1 MQSAAPHQN
10 DLGFAILRPG
20 RCEVIIPPSWV
31 RQGLDRLP
39 KFFRAYMTDNPF
51 AVLTAVVAPA
61 ILTNASSV
69 LCLGTSNRI
78 ARVVD
83 RTRVVAAELAS
94 CESGGPEYLVRV
106 NQLERLQTR
115 AQLLFRALRITYGSL
130 GAFAAAALISVLGS
144 AMAFY
149 DQKVMFHAAAVVGLA
164 IGVFGVTGLVYGCV
178 LMVEEARLSVRNI
191 AEEAELARV
200 QLKHFRIKS

>member
-1 MQSAAPHQN
+1 
-10 DLGFAILRPG
+10 
-20 RCEVIIPPSWV
+20 
-31 RQGLDRLP
+31 
-39 KFFRAYMTDNPF
+39 MTDNPF

-61 ILTNASSV
+61 ILTNACSV

-83 RTRVVAAELAS
+83 RTRVVTAELAS
-94 CESGGPEYLVRV
+94 CESGSPEYLARV

-115 AQLLFRALRITYGSL
+115 AQLLFRALRIIYGSL

-144 AMAFY
+144 ALAFY
-149 DQKVMFHAAAVVGLA
+149 DQKLMFHAAAVVGLA

-178 LMVEEARLSVRNI
+178 LMVQETRLALRNI

-200 QLKHFRIKS
+200 QLKHFRGTSIKS